1 MWFPSLE
8 LSEIAY
14 SYLSSP
20 EKQNWYDPYRSIE
33 KDVLNKAGVY
43 GLTASQSP
51 KKADGFIPAQT
62 TVLRMKE
69 STVQMVEIWTLRTEP
84 SDTQE

>member
-20 EKQNWYDPYRSIE
+20 EKQNWYDPYRFIE
-33 KDVLNKAGVY
+33 KDVFNKVDVY
-43 GLTASQSP
+43 GLTASQRP
-51 KKADGFIPAQT
+51 RKADGFIPAQT

-69 STVQMVEIWTLRTEP
+69 NTVQMVEI
-84 SDTQE
+84 